1 MPCPTA
7 ISCGDNFVTNSRLE
21 IFNRELLF
29 DGFNRLTKLVY
40 RYRRHNGKW
49 SGAVERE
56 IFERGPAAVVL
67 PCDPNH
73 DPVVMVEQFRPGA
86 YLGGEN
92 AWQLEPIAGICDD
105 GESQEETVQRE
116 VVEEAGCV
124 LGELVSTC
132 D

>member
-1 MPCPTA
+1 
-7 ISCGDNFVTNSRLE
+7 
-21 IFNRELLF
+21 
-29 DGFNRLTKLVY
+29 
-40 RYRRHNGKW
+40 
-49 SGAVERE
+49 
-56 IFERGPAAVVL
+56 
-67 PCDPNH
+67 
-73 DPVVMVEQFRPGA
+73 MVEQFRPGA

-124 LGELVSTC
+124 LGEFVSTC